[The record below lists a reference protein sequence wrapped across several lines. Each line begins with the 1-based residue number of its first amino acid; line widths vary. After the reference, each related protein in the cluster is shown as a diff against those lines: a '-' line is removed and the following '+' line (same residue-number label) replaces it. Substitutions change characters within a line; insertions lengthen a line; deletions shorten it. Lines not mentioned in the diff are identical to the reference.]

1 VVRVLSI
8 EKDDIIIEQMEE
20 LYKSVW
26 NKSIKEPL
34 VRHIKYKGFR
44 GNRII
49 SAEGRLI
56 GFVYGYISLPE
67 QYYHTL
73 LSNEL
78 SQEEYDFWLKDC
90 FEVVELVIHPL
101 HRKRGFGSKL
111 MRALLLGVDNKT
123 AVLTTQVTNTA
134 AQSLYT
140 GLGWTV
146 IKNAFI
152 LNKTEAPFMIMGK
165 VLGKKNGL

>member
-1 VVRVLSI
+1 
-8 EKDDIIIEQMEE
+8 
-20 LYKSVW
+20 
-26 NKSIKEPL
+26 
-34 VRHIKYKGFR
+34 
-44 GNRII
+44 
-49 SAEGRLI
+49 
-56 GFVYGYISLPE
+56 
-67 QYYHTL
+67 
-73 LSNEL
+73 
-78 SQEEYDFWLKDC
+78 
-90 FEVVELVIHPL
+90 
-101 HRKRGFGSKL
+101 